1 MPDGAALIGPTAL
14 ILAWWSCLM
23 ALRLSGLQKFIAI
36 YCYCKSCRPNKAQPP
51 SGTVLPLVNPNPH
64 FALATVG
71 PAKPRNER

>member
-1 MPDGAALIGPTAL
+1 
-14 ILAWWSCLM
+14 M
-23 ALRLSGLQKFIAI
+23 ALRLSGLQDLQYQYIAMNF
-36 YCYCKSCRPNKAQPP
+36 CRPDKAQSP